1 MTVTDQDFLT
11 SGFSISLIACL
22 FNLLWSLNKG
32 ELFYFIYIKM
42 NKIYFINLSKIFIN
56 YVTS

>member
-42 NKIYFINLSKIFIN
+42 NKIYFINLSKNI
-56 YVTS
+56 Y